1 MGDGEDEEDVDDTVE
16 DGIHNQMEGEDYYS
30 YVSLFSE
37 YLSNLE
43 KSITGSVD
51 DDTYTTQCH
60 NVHSS
65 KFANSDQFLTSCNKV
80 AKYLAFLHSKRSDI
94 DIYQRCRHL
103 NYLLNTEDE
112 YCNIPSYNKSQLINA
127 YKEIM
132 GKANHACSS
141 YVAIINEVIL
151 RKIKNIYSMNEYLDK
166 IKNKN
171 TPCTDNCCSHA
182 KECVRIYDGYIDACY
197 TDSTDDLCKALQI
210 FKDDYEEHMANIYCE
225 EEIKIL
231 TPPKERNSGVAVFIP
246 FFMILVISIFSFILY
261 KFTPF
266 GSWLDIEIQKK
277 KKILKN
283 LYKNHKLSGIHKNEE
298 LNSHNNTFDIQ
309 YQSLRNS

>member
-1 MGDGEDEEDVDDTVE
+1 MEDGEDEEDVDGIVE

-30 YVSLFSE
+30 YVSLFSK

-43 KSITGSVD
+43 ESIAGSIGAH
-51 DDTYTTQCH
+51 TYTTQCYSIYTS
-60 NVHSS
+60 NFS
-65 KFANSDQFLTSCNKV
+65 NSGQFLTSCNKV
-80 AKYLAFLHSKRSDI
+80 EKYLTYLNSKSLGT
-94 DIYQRCRHL
+94 DIYPRCKHL
-103 NYLLNTEDE
+103 NYLLNTDDN
-112 YCNIPSYNKSQLINA
+112 YCKISNYDKTQLIDA
-127 YKEIM
+127 YKQLM
-132 GKANHACSS
+132 RNVHHLCAS
-141 YVAIINEVIL
+141 YVAIIDEVIL
-151 RKIKNIYSMNEYLDK
+151 GKIKDIQNMNEYLDK
-166 IKNKN
+166 IKAQK
-171 TPCTDNCCSHA
+171 TSCDNECCSNA
-182 KECVRIYDGYIDACY
+182 KECIKIYDGYIDACY
-197 TDSTDDLCKALQI
+197 NDSTDDLCKALQI
-210 FKDDYEEHMANIYCE
+210 FKDDYEGHMANINCE
-225 EEIKIL
+225 ENIKIL
-231 TPPKERNSGVAVFIP
+231 TPPKERNSGVTVFIP

>member
-1 MGDGEDEEDVDDTVE
+1 MEDEEEEIDIDGTVE

-30 YVSLFSE
+30 YVSLFPE
-37 YLSNLE
+37 YLSNLK
-43 KSITGSVD
+43 KSITESID
-51 DDTYTTQCH
+51 ADTYTTQ
-60 NVHSS
+60 
-65 KFANSDQFLTSCNKV
+65 
-80 AKYLAFLHSKRSDI
+80 Y
-94 DIYQRCRHL
+94 IYQRCRHL

-112 YCNIPSYNKSQLINA
+112 YCSIPSYNKLQLINA

-132 GKANHACSS
+132 GKVNHVCTS

-151 RKIKNIYSMNEYLDK
+151 GKIKNIYSMNEYLDK

-171 TPCTDNCCSHA
+171 TPCTDKCCPHA

-210 FKDDYEEHMANIYCE
+210 FKNDYEELMENTNCE

-231 TPPKERNSGVAVFIP
+231 TPPKERNSGVTVLIP
-246 FFMILVISIFSFILY
+246 FFMILVISICSFILY

-266 GSWLDIEIQKK
+266 GSWLDIKIQKK
-277 KKILKN
+277 KNILKN
-283 LYKNHKLSGIHKNEE
+283 LYKNHKLSGNYKNEQ